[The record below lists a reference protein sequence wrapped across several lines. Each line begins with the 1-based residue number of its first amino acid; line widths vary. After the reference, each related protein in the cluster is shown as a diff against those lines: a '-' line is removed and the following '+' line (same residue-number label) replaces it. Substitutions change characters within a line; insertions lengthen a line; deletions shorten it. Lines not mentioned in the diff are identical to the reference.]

1 MSLCVCMSALGFFDP
16 VVCCINVFCYS
27 LWEMRNFRGLFHVTW
42 FSSMST
48 FRFLFCEISLCHQR
62 CYFDY
67 LGLYTKYY
75 INIVNSFF
83 FLIDRDAT
91 LAHKAE
97 ALELQRQL
105 RRLQTQYDLL
115 TGQSSS
121 LIQGRR
127 ARVAATSAVTGQIT
141 SIEDSLSAR
150 NLQVWYMPS
159 YNCLRDLQLFWSLI
173 ILWCVLSVFSCDL
186 DEWSSRKIGFHF
198 SRAGALSFR
207 RR

>member
-1 MSLCVCMSALGFFDP
+1 MTTFKFLLCEV
-16 VVCCINVFCYS
+16 
-27 LWEMRNFRGLFHVTW
+27 
-42 FSSMST
+42 
-48 FRFLFCEISLCHQR
+48 SLCHQR
-62 CYFDY
+62 CYFAY
-67 LGLYTKYY
+67 LVLYTEYY
-75 INIVNSFF
+75 INTPNSF

-141 SIEDSLSAR
+141 AIEDSLSAR
-150 NLQVWYMPS
+150 NLQV
-159 YNCLRDLQLFWSLI
+159 
-173 ILWCVLSVFSCDL
+173 
-186 DEWSSRKIGFHF
+186 
-198 SRAGALSFR
+198 
-207 RR
+207 